1 MANTRKC
8 SKALGKAMNQ
18 MLHEYQPQRVLQEW
32 VSDLNIFLVPSTN
45 SFENCQEPKAGNECL
60 SLYFFYLLSFK
71 SDHFWTGLNKY
82 VARAIFL
89 YFC

>member
-1 MANTRKC
+1 
-8 SKALGKAMNQ
+8 MNQ

-71 SDHFWTGLNKY
+71 SDHFWTGLNKN